1 MRKILALPMVKT
13 LCLYLVLVLSGV
25 AALPTA
31 AHAAFISPSENVL
44 AGMDITSLE
53 GIRAALEN
61 ELLNERL
68 AALGLSSEEIQARLD
83 SLTAEERLAVMA
95 DVEKLQTGGDW
106 KEIFGMLLLLFIIWY
121 EIFHSDVLTGNLT
134 GSSQ

>member
-106 KEIFGMLLLLFIIWY
+106 EEIIELLLIIFLLIIVPLY
-121 EIFHSDVLTGNLT
+121 EVTQIG
-134 GSSQ
+134 Q